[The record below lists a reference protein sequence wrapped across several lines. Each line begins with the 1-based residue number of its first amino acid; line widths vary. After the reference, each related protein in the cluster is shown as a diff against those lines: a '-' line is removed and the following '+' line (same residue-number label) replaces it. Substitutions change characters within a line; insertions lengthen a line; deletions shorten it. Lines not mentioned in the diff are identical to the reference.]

1 MKQTIRAAIGLSV
14 FGGAVLGLSLF
25 GVQDINAAEFELRL
39 GHDQPV
45 SSNYQGA
52 LEEFARQ
59 IAENTEDKVEITIF
73 PGAQLGSETAMLEG
87 LEVGNIDMSVSAAAN
102 ASTYIPALNLFSAG
116 YLFDD
121 VAHFKKVLE
130 DPQFEAALD
139 EKIEAA
145 APGFRRVATITA
157 GLRNVYNNKGPIK
170 TLSDLDGLKMRVMAS
185 PIESQVWGGLGAL
198 PLAMPMGDVY
208 TGMQTGLLQAGENA
222 ASNYVGLKHYEVAPY
237 YSLTGHEW
245 LICFVLVSDAT
256 WNKLPGDVQTAILDA
271 GDGLSGFSVDYTV
284 ANDAKALTSVSD
296 NGAVKVNEVDTAPFK
311 AQLQPL
317 QDEVAKTFD
326 AGEILKRIR
335 ALE

>member
-1 MKQTIRAAIGLSV
+1 MKHRLRMGVALAVLHSAALGLSV
-14 FGGAVLGLSLF
+14 FAVQNAS
-25 GVQDINAAEFELRL
+25 AAEFELRL

-52 LEEFARQ
+52 LEAFAKDV
-59 IAENTEDKVEITIF
+59 AEKTDNKVEIKLF

-102 ASTYIPALNLFSAG
+102 ASTYVPALNMFSAG
-116 YLFDD
+116 YLFNDA
-121 VAHFKKVLE
+121 AHFKKVLL
-130 DPQFEAALD
+130 DPEFEAALD
-139 EKIEAA
+139 KKLEAA

-157 GLRNVYNNKGPIK
+157 GLRNVYNNKGPVK
-170 TLSDLDGLKMRVMAS
+170 TLADVEGLKMRVMAS

-237 YSLTGHEW
+237 YSMTGHEW

-256 WNKLPGDVQTAILDA
+256 WNKLPEDIQKAVLDA
-271 GDGLSGFSVDYTV
+271 GNGLSGFSVDFTV
-284 ANDAKALTSVSD
+284 ENDAKALKSVSD
-296 NGAVKVNEVDTAPFK
+296 GGTVKVNEVDTAPFK
-311 AQLQPL
+311 AKLQSL
-317 QDEVAKTFD
+317 QDEVAEKFD

-335 ALE
+335 DLE